1 MSKSQSSSGFAT
13 QLAPSLQNE
22 GQMDELVLHL
32 HMPNKG
38 MRPINVNEA
47 NDTVLHVI
55 ERAVG
60 SLIPGHMP
68 NPHFYALRLNNVVTK
83 EILWMTRSTGMN
95 QVIRYIWYPICP
107 NLECSNYDNAKVKSS
122 NRNSVNS
129 VWRAEL
135 RIRYIPNSLA
145 EFYEEDKTS
154 CLYYFDQAKQ
164 DYVLSDP
171 TIDVDTAIQLCCLG
185 IRHYFKNTII
195 KAPDK
200 KHHIDYVE
208 KEIGLNSFLPK
219 SVISSVKP
227 KNLKKLIQAGY
238 KKVYNLTDI
247 EYITKFFDILQ
258 TCKINGYE
266 KFSVTLSSAW
276 NISGILYIG
285 PQIGISYQTHPQAD
299 LTSVATFKDIIKIV
313 TLAIPRDNV
322 SNQSKKPFA
331 NSANVE
337 EKYNPCKCW
346 EVKTQLRITTRS
358 NDEDLVITCDGINT
372 AESIAD
378 LIDGYCCLIHGSSYV
393 SIWERNDV
401 NTLNSL
407 NNGLKASTSALK
419 EKQNNGISK
428 AKNNIEDSTDGGAT
442 TQPCAKPKPTLTE
455 DYAEIGLIDDEGDYS
470 TPTARNY
477 ELERSQINLNEKIGV
492 GQFGDVHIGTYFPK
506 AKKNT
511 KLNAL
516 GNIEMKSSVI
526 QVAVKTC
533 KASDDPQKMEQFLE
547 EAYIMQK
554 FDHPHIIRLIGICS
568 ETPIWIV
575 MELARHGELRAYLKA
590 NSKKLKRG
598 TLLLYCYQLSTALS
612 YLESKKFVHRDIAA
626 RNVLVSSPTCIK
638 LADFGLSR
646 WVSDQSY
653 YHSSMC
659 ILPIKWMAP
668 ESINFR
674 RFTNASDVWMFG
686 VCAWEILMLGVKPF
700 QGIKNSDVITKL
712 ENGERLPLPKD
723 CPPRLYSLMSQCWA
737 HEPSKRPTFQ
747 RIKETLYE
755 ILVDEKISDSE
766 TMRRENRRVAAM
778 SWSGCEGEVPP
789 VKPTRTPFE
798 GDSALQSSI
807 VSEKNQLSPQT
818 YIIAQNPEVLAR
830 LMMEN
835 ENRSINPAAYT
846 TPASV
851 FNTLAVEID
860 ETKSTKVPN
869 STDMPLKMTKLPASE
884 LLKLDPIVN
893 EQNFSPLT
901 RSAGAQ
907 PQGASFNQTIIGSES
922 ETLPHTIQCS
932 CLDKCNHSSKCT
944 FLNAI
949 DPTTAACLHN
959 MGPENPNS
967 FRTVASNMPCQ
978 KPQIPNNFVLYNPQA
993 NIYDF
998 QRIRTDPKITK
1009 SELLRRCNPHSYGS
1023 LERNQDNFIIG
1034 TVKPMQSKGG
1044 SLERNQSIS
1053 TSNNFMRDWVQRSSS
1068 LERATPLDTFHSQ
1081 TAKANLSNSLER
1093 NISYRTYRNQMKS
1106 SMETEPLQEE
1116 IYDFGGSNVKSC
1128 ASSSLNRNRTFDMI
1142 PRSMLPQRD
1151 LIGSCKSQ
1159 PIVEQFDPKVSPNST
1174 YTPMAPG
1181 SKAFTSSYDI
1191 GKDFN
1196 TMPKQCPYP
1205 LNENCELKA
1214 TKYTDNVN
1222 LAQQIAGTSL
1232 EGGHTAECQ
1241 LGAQKKRL
1249 SLATSNS
1256 DLNAMGYFNSNHG
1269 PSSLPECSPSISN
1282 SLGASRPHTPDSKLD
1297 ALKNSTSSIENCND
1311 TPSDSRPN
1319 NDVPSSK
1326 LTGSSGNKP
1335 RMTIDRS
1342 NDEVYIATTNV
1353 VKAIMTLSQDVEKS
1367 NANNYLHLVRNVGI
1381 ELRTLLASVDRLSQ
1395 VFPTQAHREVE
1406 MAHKVL
1412 SKDMQDLVAT
1422 MRLAQQYSDTTL
1434 DSEYRRN
1441 MLSSA
1446 HILAM
1451 DAKNLFDVVDSIRRR
1466 HGIFSPPSAPLQE
1479 RARSN
1484 PLSSSVGDSTDFVAK
1499 TTSHANVLNEETT
1512 VTLTEDGYQVMSNSK
1527 FQNFNNLVAEK
1538 DKLDVE
1544 LTQQQSNMGNLHLT
1558 TQVNNDGVVR
1568 RSNLAFEH
1576 IMHNTNEQLQ
1586 IVEHTDSSEFDHLYS
1601 NTNIASQKRCN

>member
-1 MSKSQSSSGFAT
+1 MSKSQASCGFAT
-13 QLAPSLQNE
+13 QQVPSLQNE
-22 GQMDELVLHL
+22 EQMVLHL

-38 MRPINVNEA
+38 MRPININEA
-47 NDTVLHVI
+47 NDTVQHVI
-55 ERAVG
+55 ERAVR

-68 NPHFYALRLNNVVTK
+68 NAHFYALRLNNVVTK

-95 QVIRYIWYPICP
+95 QVMRYIWYPICP
-107 NLECSNYDNAKVKSS
+107 NLECSNYENTRVKSS

-171 TIDVDTAIQLCCLG
+171 SIDVDTAILLCCLS

-238 KKVYNLTDI
+238 KKVYNFTDI
-247 EYITKFFDILQ
+247 EYISKFFELLQ
-258 TCKINGYE
+258 SCKINSYE

-299 LTSVATFKDIIKIV
+299 LTGVATFKDIIKIV

-322 SNQSKKPFA
+322 SKESKKPFPNA
-331 NSANVE
+331 TNAE
-337 EKYNPCKCW
+337 DKYDPCKCW

-393 SIWERNDV
+393 SIWERNDG
-401 NTLNSL
+401 NSI
-407 NNGLKASTSALK
+407 NNGLNAATAALK
-419 EKQNNGISK
+419 EKQNNGIVK
-428 AKNNIEDSTDGGAT
+428 TKNNSGDSTDGGAT
-442 TQPCAKPKPTLTE
+442 TQTCGKPKPTLTE
-455 DYAEIGLIDDEGDYS
+455 DYAEIGLIDEEGDYS

-506 AKKNT
+506 AKKNA
-511 KLNAL
+511 KPNIL

-568 ETPIWIV
+568 ESPIWIV
-575 MELARHGELRAYLKA
+575 MELARHGELRAYLKT

-778 SWSGCEGEVPP
+778 SWSGCEGDVPP
-789 VKPTRTPFE
+789 VKPARTPFE
-798 GDSALQSSI
+798 GDTALQSSI

-846 TPASV
+846 TPAS
-851 FNTLAVEID
+851 
-860 ETKSTKVPN
+860 
-869 STDMPLKMTKLPASE
+869 
-884 LLKLDPIVN
+884 
-893 EQNFSPLT
+893 
-901 RSAGAQ
+901 
-907 PQGASFNQTIIGSES
+907 
-922 ETLPHTIQCS
+922 
-932 CLDKCNHSSKCT
+932 
-944 FLNAI
+944 
-949 DPTTAACLHN
+949 
-959 MGPENPNS
+959 
-967 FRTVASNMPCQ
+967 
-978 KPQIPNNFVLYNPQA
+978 
-993 NIYDF
+993 
-998 QRIRTDPKITK
+998 
-1009 SELLRRCNPHSYGS
+1009 
-1023 LERNQDNFIIG
+1023 
-1034 TVKPMQSKGG
+1034 
-1044 SLERNQSIS
+1044 
-1053 TSNNFMRDWVQRSSS
+1053 
-1068 LERATPLDTFHSQ
+1068 
-1081 TAKANLSNSLER
+1081 
-1093 NISYRTYRNQMKS
+1093 
-1106 SMETEPLQEE
+1106 
-1116 IYDFGGSNVKSC
+1116 
-1128 ASSSLNRNRTFDMI
+1128 
-1142 PRSMLPQRD
+1142 
-1151 LIGSCKSQ
+1151 
-1159 PIVEQFDPKVSPNST
+1159 
-1174 YTPMAPG
+1174 
-1181 SKAFTSSYDI
+1181 
-1191 GKDFN
+1191 
-1196 TMPKQCPYP
+1196 
-1205 LNENCELKA
+1205 
-1214 TKYTDNVN
+1214 
-1222 LAQQIAGTSL
+1222 
-1232 EGGHTAECQ
+1232 
-1241 LGAQKKRL
+1241 KKRL
-1249 SLATSNS
+1249 SLTSNS
-1256 DLNAMGYFNSNHG
+1256 DINDTSYFNCNHG

-1282 SLGASRPHTPDSKLD
+1282 TLGTSRPHTPDSKLNT
-1297 ALKNSTSSIENCND
+1297 LKNSTSSIENSTCSNLND
-1311 TPSDSRPN
+1311 TTSDSRPKN
-1319 NDVPSSK
+1319 QVASSK
-1326 LTGSSGNKP
+1326 LTGVGSSNKP
-1335 RMTIDRS
+1335 RVVVDRS

-1367 NANNYLHLVRNVGI
+1367 NANNYLYLVRNVGI

-1451 DAKNLFDVVDSIRRR
+1451 DAKNLYDVVDSIRRR
-1466 HGIFSPPSAPLQE
+1466 HGIFLPPPTPLQE

-1484 PLSSSVGDSTDFVAK
+1484 PLTSSLGEST
-1499 TTSHANVLNEETT
+1499 TNV
-1512 VTLTEDGYQVMSNSK
+1512 VTKS
-1527 FQNFNNLVAEK
+1527 
-1538 DKLDVE
+1538 
-1544 LTQQQSNMGNLHLT
+1544 
-1558 TQVNNDGVVR
+1558 
-1568 RSNLAFEH
+1568 
-1576 IMHNTNEQLQ
+1576 I
-1586 IVEHTDSSEFDHLYS
+1586 EHTDL
-1601 NTNIASQKRCN
+1601 TNEEPN